1 MTMPVSELAC
11 PSMVLCPNSF
21 HCMHT
26 RCLREYKTLVRMFIL
41 ECCKATDRTTSDI
54 DILSVLLE
62 HGADNNSRAS
72 EGANPLTGAATKNS
86 VDAMTLLLAK
96 GANVKGTDASGI
108 CFADFVSSSVLTSCH
123 HQLCLLDAGQ
133 GPLHLAA
140 RAGAADAANFLLKNG
155 ADINLLFESG
165 YAPLHEAAADAKM
178 AELLLSQGAE
188 PQRHDPELGITPLHM
203 AARRGS
209 SEVCQLLL
217 NADVDVNAPTKNG
230 TTPLHE
236 AAQHGHIQII
246 DLLVESGGDASTE
259 TKDGHTPLRMAICSQ
274 YMDQSDAEK
283 LEDTVAAL
291 FEHVADIR
299 PARAAWPELD
309 DAA

>member
-1 MTMPVSELAC
+1 M
-11 PSMVLCPNSF
+11 
-21 HCMHT
+21 
-26 RCLREYKTLVRMFIL
+26 
-41 ECCKATDRTTSDI
+41 
-54 DILSVLLE
+54 
-62 HGADNNSRAS
+62 
-72 EGANPLTGAATKNS
+72 
-86 VDAMTLLLAK
+86 
-96 GANVKGTDASGI
+96 
-108 CFADFVSSSVLTSCH
+108 
-123 HQLCLLDAGQ
+123 LDAGQ

-155 ADINLLFESG
+155 ADINLLSESG

-217 NADVDVNAPTKNG
+217 NADVDVDVNAPTKNG
-230 TTPLHE
+230 ATPLHE

-246 DLLVESGGDASTE
+246 DLLVESGGDASIE

-291 FEHVADIR
+291 LEHVADIR

-309 DAA
+309 DAARKGLAGAVSVMIDELGATASYCYCSPGWTLWFSQALA